1 MSANLAKTLE
11 EYTEAIWH
19 EGDLDAVDHFFA
31 PDYVSYDPID
41 RQVEGAQGFKEYVAS
56 LRTAFPDIHFS
67 WEDFVAEGDKIAGRW
82 TLRGTHLGRSP
93 SLGIE
98 ATGRQVV
105 VSGITIFEIVG
116 DKIVADWEAWDR
128 LNLLQQLG
136 VAP

>member
-1 MSANLAKTLE
+1 MSANPSKLLE

-31 PDYVSYDPID
+31 PGYVSYDPID
-41 RQVEGAQGFKEYVAS
+41 PQIEGAQGLKEYVAS
-56 LRTAFPDIHFS
+56 LRAAFPDIRFT
-67 WEDFVAEGDKIAGRW
+67 WDDFVAEGDKIAGRW
-82 TLRGTHLGRSP
+82 TMRGTHLGTSP

-105 VSGITIFEIVG
+105 VSGITIFKFVD
-116 DKIVADWEAWDR
+116 DKIVADWETWDR